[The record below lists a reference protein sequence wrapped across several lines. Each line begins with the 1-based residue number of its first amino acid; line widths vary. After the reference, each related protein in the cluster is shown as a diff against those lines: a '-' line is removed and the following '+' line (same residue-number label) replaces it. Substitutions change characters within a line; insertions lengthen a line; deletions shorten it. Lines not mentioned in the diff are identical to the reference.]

1 MPHIQLPE
9 ISLYY
14 EIHGAGE
21 PVLFLHGLGSSTQ
34 DWEFQRDVFAADYQV
49 VLVDARGH
57 GRSQKPRGPYSI
69 PMMAQDIM
77 GLIKALNLGP
87 VNAVGISMGGM
98 TGLQLALDAPE
109 LVKRLVV
116 INATADLT
124 PRSLRDHFMVWQRL
138 AIVRLFNMRGMGTFL
153 ANRLFPLDSQA
164 EARPIFVERWAKND
178 KAAYIAAFK
187 GLVGWSVLDRLP
199 AIQCPVLFLA
209 AEFDYSNVAEKE
221 TAVSL
226 IPNATLQIIPNSRHA
241 STVDAPEVVNEAIR
255 GFLLGER
262 E

>member
-21 PVLFLHGLGSSTQ
+21 PVLFLHGLGSSTT
-34 DWEFQRDVFAADYQV
+34 DWEFQRDVFAANYQV

-57 GRSQKPRGPYSI
+57 GRSQKPPGPNSVPI
-69 PMMAQDIM
+69 MTQDIIA
-77 GLIKALNLGP
+77 LIKALDLGA
-87 VNAVGISMGGM
+87 VNVVGLSMGGM

-116 INATADLT
+116 INAIADLR
-124 PRSLRDHFMVWQRL
+124 PKSLRDHLLVWQRL
-138 AIVRLFNMRGMGTFL
+138 AIVRLFNMRGMGKFL

-178 KAAYIAAFK
+178 KTAYVAAFK

-209 AEFDYSNVAEKE
+209 AQFDYSSVEDKE

-241 STVDAPEVVNEAIR
+241 STVDAPEVVNDGILQ
-255 GFLLGER
+255 FLSESG
-262 E
+262 